1 MYFSS
6 FDLEV
11 TQESSFSD
19 LLNDLNYKDRH
30 LLLLLM
36 TSSPQYLLV
45 QVPKVC
51 ITFTFSCAVNMS

>member
-30 LLLLLM
+30 FLLLLM
-36 TSSPQYLLV
+36 ILHLSNCLFKCLKSALHLLSHV
-45 QVPKVC
+45 LL
-51 ITFTFSCAVNMS
+51 I